1 MASKAALIASS
12 LFRVAPSGL
21 QGLPLHIIQASAMPS
36 SPFHWLRSAISSS
49 WQGAGIA
56 DGLRLLRTTASAS
69 ESISSAS
76 DEIQIVVMPKLS
88 HQMQSGRLVK
98 WHKRAGDRVAMYDIL
113 CEVETEELVESV
125 FKVRSPLLQLRPRSC
140 GTAIAWKLTARC
152 IAGGAQPEC
161 SVPHANPMQ
170 TPCLSCISEPVSRL
184 HAPCALTQVGDFA
197 GTVSL
202 LVESQEE
209 GFIAQ
214 ILVGVHS
221 IVSSWASPLPPG
233 G

>member
-1 MASKAALIASS
+1 
-12 LFRVAPSGL
+12 
-21 QGLPLHIIQASAMPS
+21 MPS

-125 FKVRSPLLQLRPRSC
+125 FKVRSPLLRL
-140 GTAIAWKLTARC
+140 W
-152 IAGGAQPEC
+152 
-161 SVPHANPMQ
+161 PHSRGNPMQ

-197 GTVSL
+197 GTISL

-221 IVSSWASPLPPG
+221 IVSSWGCMHPLCRLGGRGRPVSNASHGYASWGESTEVKLSYPT
-233 G
+233 